1 MKLKLTFII
10 AAIVAFVML
19 MGWASKIDY
28 TDQVILSM
36 SQEDYDTICSLLEKQ
51 NGSRPSET
59 EIADYYMEN
68 H

>member
-10 AAIVAFVML
+10 AAIVALIML
-19 MGWASKIDY
+19 MGWAGKIDY

-36 SQEDYDTICSLLEKQ
+36 SQEDYDTICSKLEQQ

-68 H
+68 R